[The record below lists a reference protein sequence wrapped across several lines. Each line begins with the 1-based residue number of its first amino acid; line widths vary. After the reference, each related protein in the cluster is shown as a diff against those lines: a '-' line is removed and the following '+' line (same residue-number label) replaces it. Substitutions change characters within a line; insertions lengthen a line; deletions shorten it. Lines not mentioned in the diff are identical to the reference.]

1 MAEAATAKK
10 PGRPLLEILGVAA
23 GMVVFALFSH
33 RALPWIL
40 VSIAGLLIAAAA
52 LERSLRS
59 APGVA
64 GLLGL
69 AGFSGKIGL
78 ITILGCAI
86 GVGGGLL
93 HRQSLGLPLAPAGLE
108 RFAIVACLIGAME
121 ELIYRGWLQGRL
133 RPLGWPV
140 AVVVAAA
147 AHTVYK
153 LALFAWPLG
162 PSAVDYAALAEW
174 TFLGGVIAGLLRQS
188 SGSAI
193 PPMAAHAAFDLIVYG
208 ALARSPWWVW
218 G

>member
-1 MAEAATAKK
+1 MRAMPEAATAKK

-33 RALPWIL
+33 RALPWIFL
-40 VSIAGLLIAAAA
+40 SIAGLLIAAAA

-64 GLLGL
+64 GSLGL

-108 RFAIVACLIGAME
+108 RFAIVACLIG
-121 ELIYRGWLQGRL
+121 
-133 RPLGWPV
+133 
-140 AVVVAAA
+140 
-147 AHTVYK
+147 
-153 LALFAWPLG
+153 
-162 PSAVDYAALAEW
+162 
-174 TFLGGVIAGLLRQS
+174 GVIAGLLRQS